1 MPAQTK
7 MSNQDITKKQ
17 CQDVKKKQCQ
27 DVTKKQSQD
36 IKTKQGHVTGTQPE
50 VKEKRLSVTEN
61 RPAVIALFQAAV
73 RSLKEGR
80 PVFCPHP
87 RALSDHHLSQRTESG
102 SWRVC
107 KETQFKKPRY
117 FYLHAARRHNIAYSA
132 LMTGAKK
139 CFLSNPTTGVICG
152 MKFDRDD
159 HLLRHQRG
167 GDCLAQRGKFATPR
181 HLKGCTF
188 VFDDKRVC
196 GKSFKQLK
204 DYKRHMLS
212 KSHGGP
218 GARGQSGG
226 VAQVSSWHCLSQYIF
241 SKYHF
246 NIYIHFFQAAV
257 STVPVLVGP
266 SQEFPH
272 TETVDDI
279 LARYALLLQN

>member
-1 MPAQTK
+1 
-7 MSNQDITKKQ
+7 
-17 CQDVKKKQCQ
+17 
-27 DVTKKQSQD
+27 
-36 IKTKQGHVTGTQPE
+36 
-50 VKEKRLSVTEN
+50 
-61 RPAVIALFQAAV
+61 
-73 RSLKEGR
+73 
-80 PVFCPHP
+80 
-87 RALSDHHLSQRTESG
+87 
-102 SWRVC
+102 
-107 KETQFKKPRY
+107 
-117 FYLHAARRHNIAYSA
+117 
-132 LMTGAKK
+132 MTGAKK

-167 GDCLAQRGKFATPR
+167 EDCLAQRGKLVTPR

-218 GARGQSGG
+218 GARGQSVG